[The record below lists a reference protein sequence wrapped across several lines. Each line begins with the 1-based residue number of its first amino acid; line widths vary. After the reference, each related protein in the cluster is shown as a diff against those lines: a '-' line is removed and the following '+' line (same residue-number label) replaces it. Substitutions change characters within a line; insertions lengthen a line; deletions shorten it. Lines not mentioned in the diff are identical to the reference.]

1 MRFLCA
7 ITIAAAL
14 AIGAWWSFP
23 TQAKQTN
30 STSMDPGAMMSA
42 TTNLPTDPQYDQGTV
57 FLPDGVHYN

>member
-14 AIGAWWSFP
+14 AIGAWRSFP
-23 TQAKQTN
+23 TQAKQPT